1 LRVRDEVTAEKLRG
15 GFYSPQTLV
24 ERCLDRAAELLGG
37 RGELRILEPSAGNGA
52 FLRGLARHGLRAN
65 IARVDA
71 VELVADE
78 AASCRAALDD
88 LGVEGEVVEGSFLD
102 WAIGHRGYDVAL
114 GNPPFVRYQ
123 FVSASDQRAL
133 PAIEGQLGL
142 SLAGVSNLWIPILL
156 GSLDILA
163 PGGVFAFIVPSE
175 CFTGV
180 SARTVRQWLA
190 SNVEDLRVDLFPVGS
205 FPSVLQEVVVLSGR
219 RVPEPTPITGR
230 LEVREHFSDG
240 RSLGWIAPLDDQP
253 TWTRHLLEPVH
264 REALSTAARL
274 PVVNELGSVVR
285 FGVATVTGA
294 NDYFC
299 VDQATLDGYGL
310 AAWSLPLLP
319 RIRHAPGLVYRSSD
333 QAQTVAAG
341 AKGYL
346 LDFSLSR
353 PDPVET
359 IGPALY
365 LGLGTAAAI
374 DRRYKTRIRDP
385 WYRVPVVRPGELL
398 LSKRAHR
405 FPRVVLNEAGVVTTD
420 TIYRGAMR
428 PDHAGRQRDVVAAF
442 HNSLTLL
449 TAEVEGRSFGGGV
462 LELVPSEIARLRVPV
477 PEGFGVHADE
487 LDGLA
492 RKINL
497 TSDGEE
503 LVDLTDTLL
512 VRADVGLTR
521 ELVATL
527 REARMA
533 LVRRRFD
540 RN

>member
-1 LRVRDEVTAEKLRG
+1 LRVKDEVTAEKLRG
-15 GFYSPQTLV
+15 GFYSPQPLV
-24 ERCLDRAAELLGG
+24 ERCLDRVAELVGS
-37 RGELRILEPSAGNGA
+37 RAELTVLEPSAGDGA
-52 FLRGLARHGLRAN
+52 FLRGLAKHRL
-65 IARVDA
+65 IASVGRVDA
-71 VELVADE
+71 VELIADE
-78 AASCRAALDD
+78 AAKCRVILHD
-88 LGVEGEVVEGSFLD
+88 LGVEGQVVDASFLD
-102 WAIGHRGYDVAL
+102 WAIGRAGYDIAL

-123 FVSASDQRAL
+123 FVSPSDQRAV
-133 PAIEGQLGL
+133 PAIEKQLGL

-156 GSLDILA
+156 ASLGSLA

-180 SARTVRQWLA
+180 SARTVRRWLA
-190 SNVEDLRVDLFPVGS
+190 SNVKDLRVDLFPTAS

-219 RVPEPTPITGR
+219 RAAGPTSSAGL

-240 RSLGWIAPLDDQP
+240 RILRWMNPIGDEP

-264 REALSTAARL
+264 REALSTAVAL
-274 PVVNELGSVVR
+274 PVVRELGSVVK
-285 FGVATVTGA
+285 FAVATVTGA

-299 VDQATLDGYGL
+299 VDKATLDGYGL
-310 AAWSLPLLP
+310 ERWALPLLP
-319 RIRHAPGLVYRSSD
+319 RIRHAPGLVYRIDD
-333 QAQTVAAG
+333 QTRTERSG

-346 LDFSLSR
+346 LDFSASR
-353 PDPVET
+353 PDPTES

-385 WYRVPVVRPGELL
+385 WYRVPVVPAGELL
-398 LSKRAHR
+398 LQKRSHR
-405 FPRVVLNEAGVVTTD
+405 FPRVVLNRAGVVTTD
-420 TIYRGAMR
+420 TIYRGSMR
-428 PDHAGRQRDVVAAF
+428 PAYVDHQRDVVGAF

-477 PEGFGVHADE
+477 LDGFGVHTDE

-497 TSDGEE
+497 ANDGEE

-512 VRADVGLTR
+512 VRTEVGFTR

-527 REARMA
+527 REARMT
-533 LVRRRFD
+533 LVRRRLD
-540 RN
+540 RS

>member
-1 LRVRDEVTAEKLRG
+1 MRVKDEVTAEKLRG
-15 GFYSPQTLV
+15 GFYSPQALV
-24 ERCLDRAAELLGG
+24 ERCLDRASELLNG
-37 RGELRILEPSAGNGA
+37 RQELRVLEPSAGDGA
-52 FLRGLARHGLRAN
+52 FLRGLAQHSLRADV
-65 IARVDA
+65 AQVDA
-71 VELVADE
+71 VELIADE
-78 AASCRAALDD
+78 AARCRAVLDD
-88 LGVEGEVVEGSFLD
+88 LGMQGAVVEASFLD
-102 WAIGHRGYDVAL
+102 WAIGRAGYDVAL

-123 FVSASDQRAL
+123 FVSPSDQRAL
-133 PAIEGQLGL
+133 PAIEKQLGL

-156 GSLDILA
+156 ASLDVLA

-180 SARTVRQWLA
+180 SARTVRRWL
-190 SNVEDLRVDLFPVGS
+190 STNVEDLRVDLFPSGS

-219 RVPEPTPITGR
+219 RVAAPTSATGR

-240 RSLGWIAPLDDQP
+240 RSLNWVNPLDDQP
-253 TWTRHLLEPVH
+253 TWTSHLLEPVH
-264 REALSTAARL
+264 REALSVASAL
-274 PVVNELGSVVR
+274 PVAQELGSVVR
-285 FGVATVTGA
+285 FAVATVTGA

-299 VDQATLDGYGL
+299 VDQPTLDGYGL
-310 AAWSLPLLP
+310 DAWSLPLLP
-319 RIRHAPGLVYRSSD
+319 RIRHAPGLVYRPDD
-333 QAQTVAAG
+333 QLRTVASG
-341 AKGYL
+341 AKAYL
-346 LDFSLSR
+346 LDFSSSR
-353 PDPVET
+353 PAPTESM
-359 IGPALY
+359 GPALY

-385 WYRVPVVRPGELL
+385 WYRVPVVAAGELL
-398 LSKRAHR
+398 LSKRSHR
-405 FPRVVLNEAGVVTTD
+405 FPRVVLNEAGVFTTD
-420 TIYRGAMR
+420 TIYRGSMR
-428 PDHAGRQRDVVAAF
+428 PDFVDRQRDVVAAF
-442 HNSLTLL
+442 HNSFTLL

-477 PEGFGVHADE
+477 VDNFGVHADE

-512 VRADVGLTR
+512 VRAEVGFTR

>member
-1 LRVRDEVTAEKLRG
+1 L
-15 GFYSPQTLV
+15 S
-24 ERCLDRAAELLGG
+24 G
-37 RGELRILEPSAGNGA
+37 RGELRVLEPSAGDGA
-52 FLRGLARHGLRAN
+52 FLRGLAQHPLLASV
-65 IARVDA
+65 ARLDA
-71 VELVADE
+71 VELIADE
-78 AASCRAALDD
+78 AASSRGALDA
-88 LGVEGEVVEGSFLD
+88 LGVDGEVVEGSFLD
-102 WAIGHRGYDVAL
+102 WAIGRAGYDLAL

-123 FVSASDQRAL
+123 FVSPSDQRAV
-133 PAIEGQLGL
+133 PAIEQQLGL
-142 SLAGVSNLWIPILL
+142 SMAGVSNLWIPILL
-156 GSLDILA
+156 ASLGILA

-180 SARTVRQWLA
+180 SARTVRRWLA
-190 SNVEDLRVDLFPVGS
+190 SNVEDLRVDLFPAGS

-219 RVPEPTPITGR
+219 RVAEPTSRTGH
-230 LEVREHFSDG
+230 LEVREHFADG
-240 RSLGWIAPLDDQP
+240 RRLDWVNPLDDQP
-253 TWTRHLLEPVH
+253 TWTSHLLEPVH
-264 REALSTAARL
+264 REALSTAAAL
-274 PVVNELGSVVR
+274 QVVQELGSVVR
-285 FGVATVTGA
+285 FAVATVTGA

-310 AAWSLPLLP
+310 DGWSVPLLP
-319 RIRHAPGLVYRSSD
+319 RIRHAPGLVYRADD
-333 QAQTVAAG
+333 QLRTVAAG
-341 AKGYL
+341 AKSYL
-346 LDFSLSR
+346 LDFSSAR
-353 PDPVET
+353 PAPTES

-385 WYRVPVVRPGELL
+385 WYRVPVVPAGELL
-398 LSKRAHR
+398 LSKRSHR

-420 TIYRGAMR
+420 TIYRGSMR
-428 PDHAGRQRDVVAAF
+428 PGYADRQRDVVAAF

-477 PEGFGVHADE
+477 LDRFGVHADE

-512 VRADVGLTR
+512 VRAEVGLTR